1 MQGSADRS
9 CKGRGRQHF
18 GPGGHVGYTAAPLF
32 GPRGRR
38 GHASQ
43 TRGELGASRAELRKH
58 HAHGGRWVR
67 ALFFPHRCPRYFVN
81 CRAVQILGSVAG
93 LSLLSTSFYRNWNWG
108 LGAQVTWPLR
118 HSSSVWPKQGPT
130 TWAPAIHVSPA
141 LAEHSAMCG
150 DSGAVV

>member
-81 CRAVQILGSVAG
+81 CRAVYKFWV
-93 LSLLSTSFYRNWNWG
+93 LLPGCHCYQPVFTEIG
-108 LGAQVTWPLR
+108 TG
-118 HSSSVWPKQGPT
+118 
-130 TWAPAIHVSPA
+130 VSE
-141 LAEHSAMCG
+141 LK
-150 DSGAVV
+150 